1 MQILSGALPFYSKDS
16 WQPKQFRG
24 LALPMQKK
32 KNEIKHPKRF
42 CDRRHLEKTLYKRR
56 PDWKY
61 AVTVGPGSD
70 AELFMSRT

>member
-32 KNEIKHPKRF
+32 KKKLNKISKAILRQAAFGKNVIQK
-42 CDRRHLEKTLYKRR
+42 KT
-56 PDWKY
+56 
-61 AVTVGPGSD
+61 
-70 AELFMSRT
+70 